1 MAYIKERGN
10 NNYFVRVSYGML
22 DNGRPFQKSR
32 LFHPSKVNL
41 PESKLRKE
49 LDAFVKSLE
58 EEFRIEFELK
68 HQHKPNLDFDENK
81 AAQELAEEAGVQESQ
96 HVLTPI
102 QTPSTP
108 LFSDFCEIYLTA
120 KKENISSTT
129 FLLYETAIQRILIPK
144 LGHLHLDEIKPFHVQ
159 ELINFLSTPSGRVD
173 KKGEK
178 LAPATIRRYLT
189 ILQSIMTMA
198 WKQEYIQSNP
208 ADTRRLEIS
217 KIVTPEVEAFSN
229 EEIAEI
235 LKMAQLEPIHIHA
248 VIATAIYTGAR
259 RGEIAGLKWEDVD
272 FEKRTMYIR
281 RSVVKLVGQEPEIK
295 LPKTISSIR
304 QMAIPQ
310 ALCDVL
316 QELKKEQDRKK
327 ALLGEKWHEEGFL
340 FTDWCGHVMHPHT
353 PTKQFDKFLKKYGFR
368 HLKFH
373 GLRHSSATYLLSN
386 GCDIKTVSKRLG
398 HTSID
403 TTNIY
408 VHALAKTDKAAAD
421 CFDTINF

>member
-10 NNYFVRVSYGML
+10 NNYFVRVSYGMM

-49 LDAFVKSLE
+49 LDAFVKALE
-58 EEFRIEFELK
+58 EECRIEFELK
-68 HQHKPNLDFDENK
+68 HQHKPNVDFDENK

-159 ELINFLSTPSGRVD
+159 ELINFLATPSGRVD

>member
-10 NNYFVRVSYGML
+10 NNYFVRASYGIME
-22 DNGRPFQKSR
+22 NGRPFQKSR
-32 LFHPSKVNL
+32 LFRPSKVNL
-41 PESKLRKE
+41 PESKVRKE
-49 LDAFVKSLE
+49 LDAFVKTLE
-58 EEFRIEFELK
+58 EECRIEFELK
-68 HQHKPNLDFDENK
+68 HQHKPNLDFDENE
-81 AAQELAEEAGVQESQ
+81 ATQELADEAGVQESQ

-102 QTPSTP
+102 QTPTTP
-108 LFSDFCEIYLTA
+108 LFSDFCGIYLTA

-129 FLLYETAIQRILIPK
+129 YLLYETAIQRILIPK

-159 ELINFLSTPSGRVD
+159 ELINFLATPSGRVD

-198 WKQEYIQSNP
+198 WKQEYISSNP

-235 LKMAQLEPIHIHA
+235 LQMARLEPIHIHA

-327 ALLGEKWHEEGFL
+327 ALLGEKWHETGFL
-340 FTDWCGHVMHPHT
+340 FTDWCGSVMHPHT

-421 CFDTINF
+421 CFDSINV